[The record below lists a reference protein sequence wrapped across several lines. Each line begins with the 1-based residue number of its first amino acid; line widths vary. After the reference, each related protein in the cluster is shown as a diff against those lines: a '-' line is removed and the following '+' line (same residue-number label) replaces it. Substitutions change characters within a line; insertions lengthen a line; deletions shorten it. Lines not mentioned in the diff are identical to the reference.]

1 MRIIVATVF
10 VVLLTGTAF
19 AQDDHAHWARLAQ
32 ANQHGLL
39 MYCAAQGLLDAAIA
53 VTRPGEASDAD
64 PEVVA
69 AAKAG
74 QAGIIRYV
82 DRQATLTEDAA
93 ASGTTV
99 AYRCQM
105 MGLAVR

>member
-1 MRIIVATVF
+1 MRTIVAIAF
-10 VVLLTGTAF
+10 AVLLTGTAS
-19 AQDDHAHWARLAQ
+19 AQDDHAYWARLARG
-32 ANQHGLL
+32 NQRGLL
-39 MYCAAQGLLDAAIA
+39 AYCAAQGHLDAATTIS
-53 VTRPGEASDAD
+53 RPGEPDYAE

-74 QAGIIRYV
+74 QAGIIRYI
-82 DRQATLTEDAA
+82 DRQATLAEDAA

-99 AYRCQM
+99 AYRCQL

>member
-1 MRIIVATVF
+1 MRTMVAAAF
-10 VVLLTGTAF
+10 AVLLTGTAS
-19 AQDDHAHWARLAQ
+19 AQDNQAHWARLAQ

-39 MYCAAQGLLDAAIA
+39 VYCVAQGHLDAAIA
-53 VTRPGEASDAD
+53 ETRPGEANDAD

>member
-1 MRIIVATVF
+1 MRTIVATAF
-10 VVLLTGTAF
+10 AMLLTEPAS

-39 MYCAAQGLLDAAIA
+39 VYCAAQRLIDAAIA
-53 VTRPGEASDAD
+53 VTRPDEASGTD
-64 PEVVA
+64 PEIVA

-74 QAGIIRYV
+74 QEGIIRYV
-82 DRQATLTEDAA
+82 DRQATLAEDAA